1 MQSRKVVSSNLEHV
15 AYDELNQ
22 ELLVIF
28 KSGDAYIYLGVN
40 DLEWE
45 QLIKAS
51 SHGTYLNSSIKPQ
64 KACRKL
70 PEKGDAALHAFCGNA
85 GAVAASRSKHFQLR
99 DHLRP
104 GIKVLNLFF
113 A

>member
-40 DLEWE
+40 DLEWATSPRFE
-45 QLIKAS
+45 YRFGLES
-51 SHGTYLNSSIKPQ
+51 
-64 KACRKL
+64 C
-70 PEKGDAALHAFCGNA
+70 C
-85 GAVAASRSKHFQLR
+85 
-99 DHLRP
+99 
-104 GIKVLNLFF
+104 
-113 A
+113 